1 MIWDDVEKLYGKS
14 IANRMK
20 HSKMLSAITVQ
31 VLDNGDF
38 DIPEIDIEN
47 AYKDITGQ
55 YIHPYAWD

>member
-1 MIWDDVEKLYGKS
+1 MFWEDVEKMYGKS
-14 IANRMK
+14 MAD
-20 HSKMLSAITVQ
+20 KMAESEQLCCVTV
-31 VLDNGDF
+31 VMRDGKA